1 MRQFS
6 RSPVTYSLLGL
17 IVLSFLLS
25 MVRVPGLREL
35 VLTEEGRPWAFLTYP
50 FAPIYS
56 GSALIFLIITAL
68 WLYSFGTQVEAR
80 NGWRGALWASV
91 GFALVAGLCVFAG
104 AKAVGSLLAL
114 AGPFAW
120 GTGVGFVWG
129 LQNRNAVVNLFCL
142 IPVKGIAIAVLS
154 VALFFFAMMDFHPA
168 LGLFTLPAFG
178 LFYWWANSADG
189 VSRGKDRAA
198 RRKDVQTRNIL
209 DSAMDRQ
216 KEREERDKLRE
227 LFERSLIDDPE
238 CKDGS

>member
-25 MVRVPGLREL
+25 MLRVPGLEAL
-35 VLTEEGRPWAFLTYP
+35 ILTESGRPWAFLTYP

-56 GSALIFLIITAL
+56 GSALFLLIITAL

-80 NGWRGALWASV
+80 NGWRGALWASA
-91 GFALVAGLCVFAG
+91 GFALVAGLCVFTG
-104 AKAVGSLLAL
+104 AKALGTPLFL

-120 GTGVGFVWG
+120 GTGVAFVWG

-142 IPVKGIAIAVLS
+142 IPVKGNVIAILS
-154 VALFFFAMMDFHPA
+154 LVLFFFAVMDFHPA

-178 LFYWWANSADG
+178 LFHWWAASATG
-189 VSRGKDRAA
+189 SQGGKDRSA
-198 RRKDVQTRNIL
+198 RRKEKQQRNIL
-209 DSAMDRQ
+209 DLAHDKQ
-216 KEREERDKLRE
+216 KERQEKERLRK
-227 LFERSLIDDPE
+227 LFEASMIEDPDAK
-238 CKDGS
+238 KD